1 LESDASLINMNNS
14 SGSKIFDLVTPHQ
27 ELLLKAALL
36 SGKNALD
43 AWKKWQDKIDWE
55 KHLDQGSFRL
65 LPLLYTNMQKHG
77 VDDPVM
83 GKLKGVYRNAW
94 SKNQTLFHEM
104 AKVVKYLQNAGIKTI
119 LLKGAPLSL
128 LYYKNN
134 GSRPMADIDVLV
146 PLKQARLACELLQ
159 NAGWTPFPP
168 VSEPDL
174 IFGHAVQLK
183 NSFGKEF
190 DLHWHPFNG
199 CSEDYEKDFWNGA
212 IPVKMANVISLA
224 PNPTD
229 MLFHVIIHGMAW
241 NPVPSIRW
249 IADAITLINSKD
261 FTIDWQRLICNAQ
274 KNHMTLRFKNGLK
287 YLHDNFH
294 PSIPASVMESALNLP
309 VSYLEKIEYRFM
321 IRNRDKESAG
331 PYTAFCCHLCRFRRL
346 NSKKTNFPI
355 GKFSRSLQ
363 WRMNA
368 HNNYDLLYKGLMLAT
383 NMFFAK
389 PFQVR
394 HR

>member
-1 LESDASLINMNNS
+1 MNNA
-14 SGSKIFDLVTPHQ
+14 SGSNSFDLVTTHQ

-36 SGKNALD
+36 SGKDALD
-43 AWKKWQDKIDWE
+43 AWNKWQDKTDWE

-65 LPLLYTNMQKHG
+65 LPLLYTNLQKHG

-83 GKLKGVYRNAW
+83 GKLKGIYRQAW

-104 AKVVKYLQNAGIKTI
+104 AGVVDALQSAGIKTL

-146 PLKQARLACELLQ
+146 PLKQVRQACELLQ
-159 NAGWTPFPP
+159 NAGWIPFPP
-168 VSEPDL
+168 VSEFDL
-174 IFGHAVQLK
+174 IFGHAVQMK
-183 NSFGKEF
+183 NNFGKEF
-190 DLHWHPFNG
+190 DLHWRPFNG
-199 CSEDYEKDFWNGA
+199 CGDEYEKDFWDSA
-212 IPVKMANVISLA
+212 LPVKLANVNSLA
-224 PNPTD
+224 PNTTN

-249 IADAITLINSKD
+249 IADAITVINADD
-261 FTIDWQRLICNAQ
+261 FSIDWQKLINMAQ
-274 KNHMTLRFKNGLK
+274 RHYLTLRFKSGLQ
-287 YLHDNFH
+287 YLYNNFH
-294 PSIPASVMESALNLP
+294 PAIPPSVIKSVEDLP

-321 IRNRDKESAG
+321 VRNRDVESTG
-331 PYTAFCCHLCRFRRL
+331 PYLAFCCHLCRFRRL
-346 NSKKTNFPI
+346 NSENNNFPV

-368 HNNYDLLYKGLMLAT
+368 RNSYDLAYKGLRLTA
-383 NMFFAK
+383 NMFFSR

-394 HR
+394 RR

>member
-1 LESDASLINMNNS
+1 MNNTIKS
-14 SGSKIFDLVTPHQ
+14 EIIDLVSPQQ

-36 SGKNALD
+36 SGEEALD
-43 AWKKWQDKIDWE
+43 AWGKWHDKIDWE
-55 KHLDQGSFRL
+55 EQLDHGSFRL
-65 LPLLYTNMQKHG
+65 LPLLYTNLHKHG

-83 GKLKGVYRNAW
+83 GKLKGIYRNAW

-104 AKVVKYLQNAGIKTI
+104 AKVVEYLQHAGIKTM
-119 LLKGAPLSL
+119 LLKGASLSL

-134 GSRPMADIDVLV
+134 GARPMADIDVLV
-146 PLKQARLACELLQ
+146 PLKQARQACELLQ
-159 NAGWTPFPP
+159 KAGWTSALPL
-168 VSEPDL
+168 SEPDL
-174 IFGHAVQLK
+174 IYGHAIQL
-183 NSFGKEF
+183 NNRFDKEF
-190 DLHWHPFNG
+190 DLHWRPFNAG
-199 CSEDYEKDFWNGA
+199 PDEYEKDFWNGA
-212 IPVKMANVISLA
+212 IPVKMANVNSLA

-241 NPVPSIRW
+241 NTVPPIRW

-261 FTIDWQRLICNAQ
+261 FTIDWQRLISTAQ
-274 KNHMTLRFKNGLK
+274 KNHLNLRFKNGLQ
-287 YLHDNFH
+287 YLYDNFH
-294 PSIPASVMESALNLP
+294 PSIPPSVMASALNLP
-309 VSYLEKIEYRFM
+309 VSYLEKNEYRFM

-346 NSKKTNFPI
+346 NSGNINFPI

-368 HNNYDLLYKGLMLAT
+368 SDNYDLLRKGLKLTA
-383 NMFFAK
+383 NMFFSR